1 MSHACCT
8 WRGLVGRRVFLWIKD
23 STFAWLKTLEWL
35 HIGLLIVWGCF
46 LLGCGTPY
54 TNKVSD
60 SASQCT
66 FPDCFIWFWGFFFW
80 SDKAGLPPTCMYIYN
95 APQKRKIYLQK
106 KKLSCALRWWML
118 DVLSFKET
126 LLTMSSEASA
136 EWATNASGE
145 GGCLFLGRNC
155 KIGKKSVNG
164 VFSVRGLTFSLF
176 IRNTTD
182 NIEPNQC
189 WLSHP
194 CCTWRGLVGS
204 QVLLWIK
211 DSTFEL
217 ACEKKP

>member
-1 MSHACCT
+1 MTKNPRVIAHRVVDC
-8 WRGLVGRRVFLWIKD
+8 LRVFSFRVWNSIHKQGKWFCITMYI
-23 STFAWLKTLEWL
+23 SWLFHLVL
-35 HIGLLIVWGCF
+35 RV
-46 LLGCGTPY
+46 
-54 TNKVSD
+54 
-60 SASQCT
+60 
-66 FPDCFIWFWGFFFW
+66 FFW

-106 KKLSCALRWWML
+106 KKLSCALRWWWL

-182 NIEPNQC
+182 NVEPNQC